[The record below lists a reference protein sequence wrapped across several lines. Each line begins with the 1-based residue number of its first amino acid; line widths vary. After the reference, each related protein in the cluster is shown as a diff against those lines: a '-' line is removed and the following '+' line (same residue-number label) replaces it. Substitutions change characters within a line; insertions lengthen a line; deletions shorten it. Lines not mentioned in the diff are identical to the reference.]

1 MGGRYQY
8 GYVNHSFNK
17 YNLYQRSG
25 NFFISLGPIVSRT
38 AAILVFMYLLEPN
51 TFKALQQYLISAPVE
66 SHNIVDF
73 IKWSGHSIMIVS
85 TGILNSGN
93 TGSPRF
99 WIFLLLAICTASHI
113 ALSKEDIKNAVSGL
127 VVTLFVVVLINLG
140 AWLCGIGTLKY
151 VLVAAKYNIYLVS
164 VLSVSIAFSLVTAL
178 IMGICCGIKR
188 LIIS

>member
-1 MGGRYQY
+1 
-8 GYVNHSFNK
+8 
-17 YNLYQRSG
+17 
-25 NFFISLGPIVSRT
+25 
-38 AAILVFMYLLEPN
+38 MYLLEPN

-85 TGILNSGN
+85 TGILKSGN
-93 TGSPRF
+93 IGSPRF

-151 VLVAAKYNIYLVS
+151 VLVVAKYNIYLVS
-164 VLSVSIAFSLVTAL
+164 ILSVSIAFSLVTAL